1 MSRCQWDTV
10 CGVQDAAGGGT
21 EQRASGPVRERE
33 KERAVD
39 VVVVVVVVDGMHV
52 MLIAQLRDVMTMI

>member
-10 CGVQDAAGGGT
+10 CGVQDAADGGT
-21 EQRASGPVRERE
+21 EQRASGPVRER
-33 KERAVD
+33 AVD
-39 VVVVVVVVDGMHV
+39 IVVVVVVVDGMHV